1 MSLME
6 FLEIREGRMVPVYEG
21 ALVPTRCDWCEGQRE
36 SLLAFGA
43 LWVCPECF
51 EEAERELLYGSMI

>member
-6 FLEIREGRMVPVYEG
+6 LCEVRDGRV
-21 ALVPTRCDWCEGQRE
+21 VPTYQRLLEPILCDWCEGSGE

-51 EEAERELLYGSMI
+51 EEAETTWNSRT